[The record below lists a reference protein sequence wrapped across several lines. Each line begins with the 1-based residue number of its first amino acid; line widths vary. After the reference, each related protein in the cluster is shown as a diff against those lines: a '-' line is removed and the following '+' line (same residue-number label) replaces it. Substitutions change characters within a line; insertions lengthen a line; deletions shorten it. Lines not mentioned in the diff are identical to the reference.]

1 MTDNPVRSAH
11 WKARGAEA
19 RNDRVEKH
27 HRAIFFAVLCAS
39 MLAGG
44 CAEHGRPK
52 LPWSTASVVRPRI
65 PAPPSD
71 SANAEDELARELPAQ
86 LRLDLAPP
94 ESSLLP
100 QSRPARPRVATP
112 QPAAAESSKPGKP
125 FVVPQLSVEE
135 SNEAQQEATA
145 SLSEAEKSVAATRG
159 KTLNAA
165 QADMASKIS
174 GFITDARTAAASG
187 DWPSARNLARKAQLL
202 SQELAKSLE

>member
-1 MTDNPVRSAH
+1 VAVVR
-11 WKARGAEA
+11 
-19 RNDRVEKH
+19 NNRVEKNH
-27 HRAIFFAVLCAS
+27 GAIFSAVLCAS
-39 MLAGG
+39 MLASG
-44 CAEHGRPK
+44 CAEHKRPK

-71 SANAEDELARELPAQ
+71 SANAEELARELPAQ

>member
-11 WKARGAEA
+11 WKARVAVV
-19 RNDRVEKH
+19 RNNRVEKNH
-27 HRAIFFAVLCAS
+27 GAIFSAVLCAS
-39 MLAGG
+39 MLASG
-44 CAEHGRPK
+44 CAEHKRPK

-65 PAPPSD
+65 PAQSG
-71 SANAEDELARELPAQ
+71 SGASTEDDLSREVPAQ

-100 QSRPARPRVATP
+100 QPRPARPRVAAP
-112 QPAAAESSKPGKP
+112 QPAATESSKPGKP

-135 SNEAQQEATA
+135 SNEAQLETTA

-159 KTLNAA
+159 KTLNPA
-165 QADMASKIS
+165 QADMASKIA
-174 GFITDARTAAASG
+174 GFIADARTAAASG

>member
-11 WKARGAEA
+11 EKAGVAAARRNRAEKNRA
-19 RNDRVEKH
+19 
-27 HRAIFFAVLCAS
+27 AIFFAMLCAS
-39 MLAGG
+39 VLASG
-44 CAEHGRPK
+44 CAEHKRPK
-52 LPWSTASVVRPRI
+52 VPWSTASVVRPRI
-65 PAPPSD
+65 PAPYPYGAKSE
-71 SANAEDELARELPAQ
+71 NENGGEEPAV
-86 LRLDLAPP
+86 LRLELAPP
-94 ESSLLP
+94 ETSFVP
-100 QSRPARPRVATP
+100 QPRPARPRVATP

-165 QADMASKIS
+165 QADMASKIT
-174 GFITDARTAAASG
+174 GFIADARAAAASG
-187 DWPSARNLARKAQLL
+187 DWPSARSLARKAQLL